1 MNNKIALTASMRSN
15 LLSLKN
21 TQAMFSKTQDKLST
35 GYKVNSAIDNPS
47 SYFTAQAL
55 NSRANDLSTLLDG
68 IGQAIST
75 LEVADQGITTLQ
87 SFVEQ
92 AKTVANN
99 ARDTQNVASNTTT
112 MQKFDTDRLRTLT
125 LDQQMTTLT
134 NTDELVIRSG
144 KSTELVGTKTVSAD
158 TQASAAF
165 SNTAVTAPVIG
176 TAGTGGSGSLKVG
189 NEEFIL
195 DFNTAVTA
203 NTMKEYTQFAAGDRL
218 KIVDSSTLTQ
228 TVVEDSNGKR
238 HVINLTGVIDPASNP
253 AAAATADVLRE
264 GTEITCTAADMIT
277 TTVSELG
284 STAQTSSFTA
294 ASWTVTKSG
303 LGASGANVKTQT
315 YLQFKGGQT
324 VGQVLERM
332 EYFIGKD
339 KISLSFEDGNL
350 AVRSMNTAS
359 IEATGTGTG
368 DFAQA
373 FGLDVGTTIT
383 VDPTAE
389 TAEALRQKI
398 DAIDGINAD
407 FDETGHITIK
417 NMNGDDMV
425 MSGKLAELL
434 GVNGAVT
441 NGSNE
446 RDSYAKQFNAMLSQ
460 MDQLVQ
466 DSSYKGVN
474 LLNGDSLTVNF
485 NESRT
490 SSVELKG
497 VTFDSNGLGLT
508 KAANRW
514 IDNASIDTS
523 LNQIIKATSLL
534 RAQSSEFGQNL
545 STVQIRE
552 DFTQNMINNLQSGAD
567 KLTLAD
573 MNEEAANMLAL
584 QTRQQLGLNSLSMA
598 SQASQSV
605 LSLF

>member
-1 MNNKIALTASMRSN
+1 
-15 LLSLKN
+15 
-21 TQAMFSKTQDKLST
+21 
-35 GYKVNSAIDNPS
+35 
-47 SYFTAQAL
+47 
-55 NSRANDLSTLLDG
+55 
-68 IGQAIST
+68 
-75 LEVADQGITTLQ
+75 
-87 SFVEQ
+87 
-92 AKTVANN
+92 
-99 ARDTQNVASNTTT
+99 
-112 MQKFDTDRLRTLT
+112 
-125 LDQQMTTLT
+125 
-134 NTDELVIRSG
+134 
-144 KSTELVGTKTVSAD
+144 
-158 TQASAAF
+158 
-165 SNTAVTAPVIG
+165 
-176 TAGTGGSGSLKVG
+176 
-189 NEEFIL
+189 
-195 DFNTAVTA
+195 
-203 NTMKEYTQFAAGDRL
+203 
-218 KIVDSSTLTQ
+218 
-228 TVVEDSNGKR
+228 VEDSNGKR
-238 HVINLTGVIDPASNP
+238 HVIDLTGM
-253 AAAATADVLRE
+253 TAGSGVTNETLSE
-264 GTEITCTAADMIT
+264 GTEITCTKADMIT

-284 STAQTSSFTA
+284 STAQTSSLTPG
-294 ASWTVTKSG
+294 SWTVSKSG
-303 LGASGANVKTQT
+303 LGASGADVKTQT
-315 YLQFKGGQT
+315 YIQFKANQT

-350 AVRSMNTAS
+350 AIRSQNTAS

-373 FGLDVGTTIT
+373 FGLDVGTTIK
-383 VDPTAE
+383 VDPATE

-398 DAIDGINAD
+398 DAIDGINAE

-425 MSGKLAELL
+425 MSGKLSELL
-434 GVNGAVT
+434 GINGAVT

-446 RDSYAKQFNAMLSQ
+446 RDSYSQQFNALLSQ

-466 DSSYKGVN
+466 DSSYKGIN

-490 SSVELKG
+490 SSIELKG

-514 IDNASIDTS
+514 VDNASIDTS

-598 SQASQSV
+598 SQAAQGV

>member
-1 MNNKIALTASMRSN
+1 MSNKVALTASMRSN

-21 TQAMFSKTQDKLST
+21 TQAMFDKTQEKLST
-35 GYKVNSAIDNPS
+35 GYKVNSAMDNPS

-55 NSRANDLSTLLDG
+55 NSRANDLSSLLDG

-92 AKTVANN
+92 AKTVANS

-112 MQKFDTDRLRTLT
+112 VQKFDTDRLRTLT
-125 LDQQMTTLT
+125 LGEQMATLT
-134 NTDELVIRSG
+134 NTDELVIRCG
-144 KSTELVGTKTVSAD
+144 KSTELVGTTTISEDTMASSVFKTVSAY
-158 TQASAAF
+158 TP
-165 SNTAVTAPVIG
+165 T
-176 TAGTGGSGSLKVG
+176 TAGGAAPEGGSGSLKVG
-189 NEEFIL
+189 KEEFIL
-195 DFNTAVTA
+195 DFESGKTKADSNLVETTTFRV
-203 NTMKEYTQFAAGDRL
+203 GDRL
-218 KIVDSSTLTQ
+218 KIIDSSVSAK

-238 HVINLTGVIDPASNP
+238 HVIDASELTGVAEATELVCKTATQIVTTISDDGSKSATLTKIDKDAPAWT
-253 AAAATADVLRE
+253 AT
-264 GTEITCTAADMIT
+264 
-277 TTVSELG
+277 
-284 STAQTSSFTA
+284 QT
-294 ASWTVTKSG
+294 G
-303 LGASGANVKTQT
+303 LGAFGADVKTESAI
-315 YLQFKGGQT
+315 QFKGNMT
-324 VGQVLERM
+324 VGEVM
-332 EYFIGKD
+332 ETMQYFIGKD
-339 KISLSFEDGNL
+339 KVSIGFEDGNL
-350 AVRSMNTAS
+350 AIRSTNTAS
-359 IEATGTGTG
+359 IEAKNSLEADNNG
-368 DFAQA
+368 FASV

-383 VDPTAE
+383 VNKAAD

-398 DAIDGINAD
+398 EAIEGITAE

-425 MSGKLAELL
+425 MSGKLAERL
-434 GVNGAVT
+434 GISGAVT

-446 RDSYAKQFNAMLSQ
+446 RDTYSQQFNALLSQ

-466 DSSYKGVN
+466 DSSYKGIN
-474 LLNGDSLTVNF
+474 LLNGDSLMVNF

-490 SSVELKG
+490 SSIELKG

-523 LNQIIKATSLL
+523 LNQITKATSLL

-552 DFTQNMINNLQSGAD
+552 DFTQNMINNLQAGAD

-598 SQASQSV
+598 SQSSQSV